1 MRNFTKVL
9 FAGALAL
16 PVLGNAQVSTTP
28 ENRNAVIEEWT
39 GIYCQYCPTGHAAVQ
54 TAINNNPGDV
64 VGINIHTGGYANP
77 NGGDPDFRTADGD
90 VNASG
95 FTITGYPSST
105 LNRRTIGGSQ
115 TYHPAN
121 SNQPDKVPAILAQV
135 SEVNMDIT
143 ATLDINTRVLT
154 VDVEYYYTANA
165 PNSTNYMYVGILQ
178 NNIEG
183 PQTGGSTYNPS
194 AILPN
199 GNYNHMHMFRGFM
212 TANWGDAIT
221 TTTTGSTATMSYS
234 ETLPTN
240 IAGVDMDIVNLEIF
254 AFINDG
260 NQASGNILT
269 GLSIH
274 PTLTGFTSTDEVIFE
289 GANMDD
295 VNLCDPVAYTANPT
309 ATIRNWGSNT
319 MTTATITYDVNG
331 GTPVVMNW
339 TGSIEPG
346 MAETVTLDPI
356 TFTPNSGSNT
366 LNVAISDPNG
376 VADIT
381 TDNSGTNNFS
391 ASLTSALAYDYTVT
405 VNLTTDRYASE
416 TTWELTDGSGAVIAS
431 AGPWADLAA
440 NGTTVQTPV
449 DVNIS
454 ANECYTF
461 TIYDTYGDGINSGY
475 GVGSFSVEDQQG
487 NVMTSGGNFSSED
500 FGLFKTSSEAGI
512 SEIAFENLTIYP
524 NPASD
529 VLNVEFNVD
538 AEEVSVSI
546 LDLSGRMIA
555 TENGSTAVTFNVG
568 DLASGSYLVR
578 ISTENGSYTENVVIK

>member
-1 MRNFTKVL
+1 
-9 FAGALAL
+9 
-16 PVLGNAQVSTTP
+16 
-28 ENRNAVIEEWT
+28 
-39 GIYCQYCPTGHAAVQ
+39 
-54 TAINNNPGDV
+54 
-64 VGINIHTGGYANP
+64 
-77 NGGDPDFRTADGD
+77 
-90 VNASG
+90 
-95 FTITGYPSST
+95 
-105 LNRRTIGGSQ
+105 
-115 TYHPAN
+115 
-121 SNQPDKVPAILAQV
+121 
-135 SEVNMDIT
+135 
-143 ATLDINTRVLT
+143 
-154 VDVEYYYTANA
+154 
-165 PNSTNYMYVGILQ
+165 
-178 NNIEG
+178 
-183 PQTGGSTYNPS
+183 
-194 AILPN
+194 
-199 GNYNHMHMFRGFM
+199 
-212 TANWGDAIT
+212 
-221 TTTTGSTATMSYS
+221 
-234 ETLPTN
+234 
-240 IAGVDMDIVNLEIF
+240 
-254 AFINDG
+254 
-260 NQASGNILT
+260 
-269 GLSIH
+269 
-274 PTLTGFTSTDEVIFE
+274 
-289 GANMDD
+289 MDD